1 MINIFKTV
9 KNKNGGGGSYN
20 LAFAL
25 GGEVYGF
32 TI

>member
-1 MINIFKTV
+1 MKYNV
-9 KNKNGGGGSYN
+9 LNKNGGGENNPLNNY
-20 LAFAL
+20 LKL

>member
-1 MINIFKTV
+1 MKYNV
-9 KNKNGGGGSYN
+9 LNKNGGGNNSLNNY
-20 LAFAL
+20 LKL

>member
-9 KNKNGGGGSYN
+9 KNKNGGGSYN

>member
-1 MINIFKTV
+1 MKYNV
-9 KNKNGGGGSYN
+9 LNKNGGENNPLNNY
-20 LAFAL
+20 LKL